1 MTGYTLQRGR
11 SEIFERVTD
20 SHRGSS
26 AVGKVA
32 DCIFFSLSYLVRFSV
47 LKTKACHNYPFDTL
61 RFSGSRRLAVK
72 GVGLVKFVL

>member
-47 LKTKACHNYPFDTL
+47 LK
-61 RFSGSRRLAVK
+61 RRLAIIIPLTRCVFPVRE
-72 GVGLVKFVL
+72 GSPYTGRA